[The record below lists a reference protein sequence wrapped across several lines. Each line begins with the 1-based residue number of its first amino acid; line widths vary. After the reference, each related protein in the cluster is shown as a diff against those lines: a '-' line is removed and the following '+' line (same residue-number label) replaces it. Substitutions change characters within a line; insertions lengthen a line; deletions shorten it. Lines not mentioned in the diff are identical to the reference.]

1 MSNFMSK
8 CKESFDEVKH
18 STSLKVGLVSTG
30 LVTGSVVSS
39 FADGPAATN
48 PAVITADMI
57 KPIVTIVTSNI
68 ATILPV
74 GITIMGAIIGVA
86 LIPRII
92 YKFL

>member
-1 MSNFMSK
+1 MSK
-8 CKESFDEVKH
+8 FRDSFNQMKQ
-18 STSLKVGLVSTG
+18 STSLKVGLVTTG

-39 FADGPAATN
+39 FAEGGGATN